1 MSDFLTA
8 LVTALGLVL
17 IIEGLMYAV
26 FPDSVRRMMAIA
38 LGQPVSKLRVFGLI
52 AAIVGLAIVTAAVH
66 EGFAKE
72 RLGRINVAHMG
83 KALLV
88 ASK

>member
-26 FPDSVRRMMAIA
+26 FPNSVRRMMAIA
-38 LGQPVSKLRVFGLI
+38 LGQPVSKLRIFGLI
-52 AAIVGLAIVTAAVH
+52 AAIIGLAIVTAVR
-66 EGFAKE
+66 GT
-72 RLGRINVAHMG
+72 
-83 KALLV
+83 
-88 ASK
+88 